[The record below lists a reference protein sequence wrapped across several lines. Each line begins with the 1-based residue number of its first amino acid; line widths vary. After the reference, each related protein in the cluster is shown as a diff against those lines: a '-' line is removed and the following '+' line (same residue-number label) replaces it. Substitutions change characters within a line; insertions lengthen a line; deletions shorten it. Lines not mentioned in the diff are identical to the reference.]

1 MDKRPIGVFDS
12 GVGGLTAIK
21 ELKAILPYEDMVYFG
36 DTARVPYGT
45 RSDETVTRYTEQ
57 CIRFLLSRDV
67 KLIVVACGTAS
78 AVALPRIADKLP
90 VPAMGVVPS
99 GVAAAVAATRSAHIG
114 VIGTAA
120 AIRSRAYEYAIH
132 ARSDTVRVSAR
143 ACPLFVPL
151 AEEGWGEG
159 EIAHLTAEAYLAE
172 LREESPDVLILGC
185 THYPLLAGTIGDVM
199 GEGVTLVNPAEQT
212 ALDAKKYLEE
222 RGGLSE
228 KDAPGEILYYV
239 SDTGESFRRIARWF
253 LGEAVRVQASVDIES
268 Y

>member
-1 MDKRPIGVFDS
+1 MDNRPIGVFDS

-21 ELKAILPYEDMVYFG
+21 ELKAVLPHEDMVYFG
-36 DTARVPYGT
+36 DTARVPYGP
-45 RSDETVTRYTEQ
+45 RSDETVTRYTQQ

-78 AVALPRIADKLP
+78 SVALPRIAEKLP

-99 GVAAAVAATRSAHIG
+99 GVAAAVAATDADHIG

-120 AIRSRAYEYAIH
+120 TIRSRAYERAIH
-132 ARSDTVRVSAR
+132 ELKDAIRVSAR

-151 AEEGWGEG
+151 AEEGWGDG

-172 LREESPDVLILGC
+172 LREESPDTLILGC
-185 THYPLLAGTIGDVM
+185 THYPLLEDTIGDIM
-199 GEGVTLVNPAEQT
+199 GEGVTLINPAKQT
-212 ALDAKKYLEE
+212 ALDAKKYLEDQDA
-222 RGGLSE
+222 LSE
-228 KDAPGEILYYV
+228 KDTPGEILYYV
-239 SDTGESFRRIARWF
+239 SDTGEGFRGIARWF
-253 LGEAVRVQASVDIES
+253 LGEAVDVQASVDIES

>member
-21 ELKAILPYEDMVYFG
+21 ELKAILPHEDMVYFG

-45 RSDETVTRYTEQ
+45 RSDETVTRYTQQ

-78 AVALPRIADKLP
+78 AVALPRIADSLP
-90 VPAMGVVPS
+90 VPVMGVVPS
-99 GVAAAVAATRSAHIG
+99 GVAAAVTATRSDHIG

-132 ARSDTVRVSAR
+132 GHSDTVRVSAT

-159 EIAHLTAEAYLAE
+159 EIAHLTAEAYLAQ

-185 THYPLLAGTIGDVM
+185 THYPLLEGTIGDVM
-199 GEGVTLVNPAEQT
+199 GTGVTLINPAKQT
-212 ALDAKKYLEE
+212 ALDAKKYLEDG
-222 RGGLSE
+222 GGLSE
-228 KDAPGEILYYV
+228 KDTPGEILYYV
-239 SDTGESFRRIARWF
+239 SDTGEGFRRIARWF
-253 LGEAVRVQASVDIES
+253 LGETVSVQASVDIES

>member
-21 ELKAILPYEDMVYFG
+21 ELKAILPHEDMVYFG

-57 CIRFLLSRDV
+57 CIRFLLSQDV
-67 KLIVVACGTAS
+67 KMIVVACGTAS
-78 AVALPRIADKLP
+78 SVALPRIDRLP

-99 GVAAAVAATRSAHIG
+99 GVAAALAATRSGHIG
-114 VIGTAA
+114 VVGTAA
-120 AIRSRAYEYAIH
+120 TIRSRSYEHAIYERDS
-132 ARSDTVRVSAR
+132 AIRVSAR

-159 EIAHLTAEAYLAE
+159 EIAHLTAEAYLAK
-172 LREESPDVLILGC
+172 LREEKPDTLILGC
-185 THYPLLAGTIGDVM
+185 THYPLLEGTIGDIM
-199 GEGVTLVNPAEQT
+199 GEDVTLINPAKQT

-222 RGGLSE
+222 SGGFSE
-228 KDAPGEILYYV
+228 KDTPGEILYYV
-239 SDTGESFRRIARWF
+239 SDTGEGFRRIARWF
-253 LGEAVRVQASVDIES
+253 LGETVSVQASVDIES

>member
-21 ELKAILPYEDMVYFG
+21 ELKAMLPHEDIVYFG

-45 RSDETVTRYTEQ
+45 RSDETVVRYTEQ
-57 CIRFLLSRDV
+57 CIRFLLSQDV

-78 AVALPRIADKLP
+78 AVALPRIAGSLP
-90 VPAMGVVPS
+90 VLAMGVVPS
-99 GVAAAVAATRSAHIG
+99 GVAAAVAATHSKHIG

-120 AIRSRAYEYAIH
+120 AIRSRAYEHAIH
-132 ARSDTVRVSAR
+132 ERNSAIRVSAQ

-172 LREESPDVLILGC
+172 LREESPDVLIMGC
-185 THYPLLAGTIGDVM
+185 THYPLLESTIGDVM
-199 GEGVTLVNPAEQT
+199 GEGVTLVNPAKQT
-212 ALDAKKYLEE
+212 ALDAKKYLEDKD
-222 RGGLSE
+222 GLSE
-228 KDAPGEILYYV
+228 KDTPGEILYYV
-239 SDTGESFRRIARWF
+239 SDTGEGFRRIARWF